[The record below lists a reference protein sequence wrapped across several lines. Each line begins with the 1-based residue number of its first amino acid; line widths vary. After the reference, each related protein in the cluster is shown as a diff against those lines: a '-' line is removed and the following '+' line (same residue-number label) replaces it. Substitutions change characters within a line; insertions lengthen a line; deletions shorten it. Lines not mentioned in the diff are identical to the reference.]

1 MPSIVVNDDDEGQ
14 QPLERPAL
22 ESAWCCSSSLVA
34 HAGSNEV
41 RLSSRRD
48 VDIRDMSEIGDKR

>member
-1 MPSIVVNDDDEGQ
+1 MPSIVVNDDERQ
-14 QPLERPAL
+14 QPPERPAL

-41 RLSSRRD
+41 RLSSRCD
-48 VDIRDMSEIGDKR
+48 VEIQDKR